1 MFRRARWLVLLAL
14 AVVTAF
20 TAANYYIQRKAQ
32 RQNRPQASTPLPANI
47 SATADYWTW
56 ELKQGEHPKVT
67 VKARSFQQVK
77 EPSTFLLEGVEMRVY
92 AADGGS
98 YSLVRSARA
107 NFDTAGGEL
116 YSEGEVDITTSIADG
131 GKPPGPPMRIR
142 SAAVH
147 FDARSTKV
155 WTDRPATFE
164 FEKGNGSS
172 TGASYDPL
180 SHELTM
186 NSDVVL
192 HWLGNGPVE
201 RQMTIESG
209 HLLYKEL
216 ASEIFLTPNAK
227 LTRGTFTLEAADS
240 VVILKDGALD
250 RVEAQRAS
258 GTDRTPK
265 RSLVYSA
272 ARLFI
277 FFAEGG
283 GIRKIEGLDG
293 ARILSESPAGSTVV
307 TSNRVDMDFVTKDGE
322 SELARSL
329 GTGRARIE
337 STPAKR
343 PNGVLPPLRVMTS
356 EVIEVLMRPGGEE
369 ISQVSTHSATEVE
382 FIPRRAG
389 DKRRKLNGERMTIQ
403 YAAGNMAESLRA
415 VDVTTRT
422 ENPKKDGKISVATTR
437 SKDLQADFDPVTGQT
452 TKIEQWPDFEYEEGT
467 LRARATK
474 ATLDSVVETIT
485 LNGAG
490 RMWDETGSTSADLIV
505 LQQATGDMT
514 ATGHVASTRLPD
526 AKAKSSDG
534 MLDARQS
541 LQARAEK
548 MTTTDR
554 NQTIRYEGDVLMWQ
568 GGSRLRAK
576 SILIDKAADRLTAT
590 GDVVTLIP
598 DDRGGNNKSKPGAT
612 TVRAASMV
620 YEDKTKLAYYSGG
633 VALER
638 LNLEMKS
645 KQLRVWFRE
654 ETNSKGAKDSKLDRM
669 FADGAVVVVE
679 RGPKASK
686 TGTSEHGEY
695 YPDEER
701 MLLTG
706 GNPLVTDKK
715 RGTTRGTG
723 ITWLVGED
731 RLIVDNTGSGPA
743 VSRILK
749 DERK

>member
-20 TAANYYIQRKAQ
+20 TAATYYVQRKAQ

-47 SATADYWTW
+47 TATADFWTW

-92 AADGGS
+92 SADGGS
-98 YSLVRSARA
+98 YSLVKSARA
-107 NFDTAGGEL
+107 NFDTSGGEL
-116 YSEGEVDITTSIADG
+116 YSEGEVDITTAIADG
-131 GKPPGPPMRIR
+131 GKPSGPPMHIR
-142 SAAVH
+142 SAGVH
-147 FDARSTKV
+147 FDARSTRV

-172 TGASYDPL
+172 TGASYDPQN
-180 SHELTM
+180 HELTM
-186 NSDVVL
+186 NADVVL
-192 HWLGNGPVE
+192 HWLGGGPAE

-240 VVILKDGALD
+240 VVILKEGALD
-250 RVEAQRAS
+250 RVEAQKAR
-258 GTDRTPK
+258 GTDRAPK
-265 RSLVYSA
+265 RSLAYNA
-272 ARLFI
+272 GRLFI

-283 GIRKIEGLDG
+283 EIRKIEGHDG
-293 ARILSESPAGSTVV
+293 ARVLSESPAGSTVV
-307 TSNRVDMDFVTKDGE
+307 TSNRVDMEFITKDGA
-322 SELARSL
+322 SELGRSL
-329 GTGRARIE
+329 GTGRARVE

-369 ISQVSTHSATEVE
+369 IRQVSTHSAAEVE

-389 DKRRKLNGERMTIQ
+389 DKKRKLNGERLTIQ
-403 YAAGNMAESLRA
+403 YAAGNMVESMRA
-415 VDVTTRT
+415 VEVTTRT
-422 ENPKKDGKISVATTR
+422 ENPKTDGKISVATTR
-437 SKDLQADFDPVTGQT
+437 SKDMQADFDPVTGQT

-474 ATLDSVVETIT
+474 ATLDSVTEAIT

-490 RMWDETGSTSADLIV
+490 RLWDETGSTSADLIV
-505 LQQATGDMT
+505 LQQATGDMS

-548 MTTTDR
+548 MTTTDK
-554 NQTIRYEGDVLMWQ
+554 NQSIRYEGDVLMWQ
-568 GGSRLRAK
+568 GGSRLRGRT
-576 SILIDKAADRLTAT
+576 ILIDRAGDRLTAT
-590 GDVVTLIP
+590 GDVMTLIP
-598 DDRGGNNKSKPGAT
+598 DDRGGGNKAKPGAT

-620 YEDKTKLAYYSGG
+620 YSDKEKLAYYSDG
-633 VALER
+633 VRLER
-638 LNLEMKS
+638 PNLEMKS
-645 KQLRVWFRE
+645 KQLRVWFRD
-654 ETNSKGAKDSKLDRM
+654 ETDSKGAKDSKLDRM

-701 MLLTG
+701 MVLTG

-715 RGTTRGTG
+715 RGTTRGTD

>member
-20 TAANYYIQRKAQ
+20 TAATYYIQRKAQ
-32 RQNRPQASTPLPANI
+32 RQNRPQASAPLPANI
-47 SATADYWTW
+47 SATADFWTW

-67 VKARSFQQVK
+67 VKARTFQQVK

-98 YSLVRSARA
+98 YSLVKSARA

-116 YSEGEVDITTSIADG
+116 YSEGEVDITTGIADG
-131 GKPPGPPMRIR
+131 GKPSGPPMHIK
-142 SAAVH
+142 SSGAH
-147 FDARSTKV
+147 FDARSTRV
-155 WTDRPATFE
+155 WTDHPATFE
-164 FEKGNGSS
+164 FEKGNGSA
-172 TGASYDPL
+172 TGATYDPQN
-180 SHELTM
+180 HELTM
-186 NSDVVL
+186 NADVVL
-192 HWLGNGPVE
+192 HWLGNGPAE
-201 RQMTIESG
+201 RQMTIEAG
-209 HLLYKEL
+209 HLLYREL

-250 RVEAQRAS
+250 RVEAQKAR
-258 GTDRTPK
+258 GTDRAPK
-265 RSLVYSA
+265 RSLSYDA
-272 ARLFI
+272 GRLFI
-277 FFAEGG
+277 FFAGG
-283 GIRKIEGLDG
+283 GEIRKIEGHDG
-293 ARILSESPAGSTVV
+293 ARIVSESPSGATVV
-307 TSNRVDMDFVTKDGE
+307 TSNRVDMDFVARDGE
-322 SELARSL
+322 SQLTRAL
-329 GTGRARIE
+329 GTGRARVE

-343 PNGVLPPLRVMTS
+343 PNGISPPLRTLAS
-356 EVIEVLMRPGGEE
+356 EVIEVQMRPGGEE
-369 ISQVSTHSATEVE
+369 IAQVSTHSAAEVE

-389 DKRRKLNGERMTIQ
+389 DKKRKLNGDRLTIQ
-403 YAAGNMAESLRA
+403 YAAGNMVESVRA

-437 SKDLQADFDPVTGQT
+437 SKDLLATFDPATGQT

-474 ATLDSVVETIT
+474 ATLDSVTETIT
-485 LNGAG
+485 LNGSG

-505 LQQATGDMT
+505 LQQATGDMA

-526 AKAKSSDG
+526 AKAKSSAG

-568 GGSRLRAK
+568 GGSRLRGK
-576 SILIDKAADRLTAT
+576 TVLIDRAGDRLTAT
-590 GDVVTLIP
+590 GDVMTLIP
-598 DDRGGNNKSKPGAT
+598 DDRGGTNKAKPGAT
-612 TVRAASMV
+612 TVRAGSMV
-620 YEDKTKLAYYSGG
+620 YSDKEKLAHYTDA
-633 VALER
+633 VRLER
-638 LNLEMKS
+638 PNLEMKS
-645 KQLRVWFRE
+645 RQLRVWFRE
-654 ETNSKGAKDSKLDRM
+654 EADSKGAKDSRLDRM
-669 FADGAVVVVE
+669 FADGSVVVVE
-679 RGPKASK
+679 KGPKAAK
-686 TGTSEHGEY
+686 TGSSEHGEY

-701 MLLTG
+701 MLLNE

-715 RGTTRGTG
+715 RGTTRGTE

>member
-20 TAANYYIQRKAQ
+20 TAATYYIQRKAQ

-92 AADGGS
+92 AAGGGS
-98 YSLVRSARA
+98 YSLVKSARA
-107 NFDTAGGEL
+107 SFDTSGGEL
-116 YSEGEVDITTSIADG
+116 YSEGEVDITTAIADG
-131 GKPPGPPMRIR
+131 GKPSGPPMHIK
-142 SAAVH
+142 SAGVH
-147 FDARSTKV
+147 FDARSTRV
-155 WTDRPATFE
+155 WTERPATFE
-164 FEKGNGSS
+164 FEKGNGSA
-172 TGASYDPL
+172 TGASYDPQN
-180 SHELTM
+180 HELTM
-186 NSDVVL
+186 NADVVL
-192 HWLGNGPVE
+192 HWLGGGPVE

-209 HLLYKEL
+209 HLLYREL

-227 LTRGTFTLEAADS
+227 LTRGTFTLEAADT
-240 VVILKDGALD
+240 VVMLKDGALD
-250 RVEAQRAS
+250 RVEAQKAS
-258 GTDRTPK
+258 GTDRAPK
-265 RSLVYSA
+265 RSLAYNA
-272 ARLFI
+272 GRLFI

-283 GIRKIEGLDG
+283 EIRRIEGHDG
-293 ARILSESPAGSTVV
+293 ARIVSESRAGSTVV
-307 TSNRVDMDFVTKDGE
+307 TSNRVDMDFVSKDGS

-329 GTGRARIE
+329 GTGRARVE

-343 PNGVLPPLRVMTS
+343 PNGVLPPVRVMTS

-369 ISQVSTHSATEVE
+369 ISQVSTHSAAEVE

-389 DKRRKLNGERMTIQ
+389 DKKRRLNGERLTIQ
-403 YAAGNMAESLRA
+403 YAAGNMVESVRA

-437 SKDLQADFDPVTGQT
+437 SKDLLAGFDPVTGQT

-467 LRARATK
+467 LRARAAM
-474 ATLDSVVETIT
+474 ATLDSVTETIT

-490 RMWDETGSTSADLIV
+490 RLWDETGSTSADLIV
-505 LQQATGDMT
+505 LQQATGDMS
-514 ATGHVASTRLPD
+514 ASGHVASTRLPD
-526 AKAKSSDG
+526 AKAKSPDG

-541 LQARAEK
+541 LQARAGK
-548 MTTTDR
+548 MTTTDK
-554 NQTIRYEGDVLMWQ
+554 NQSIRYEGDVLMWQ
-568 GGSRLRAK
+568 GGSRLRGK
-576 SILIDKAADRLTAT
+576 SILIDRAGDRLTAT
-590 GDVVTLIP
+590 GDVMTLIP
-598 DDRGGNNKSKPGAT
+598 DDRSGSNKIKPGAT

-620 YEDKTKLAYYSGG
+620 YSDKEKLAYYSGG
-633 VALER
+633 VGLER
-638 LNLEMKS
+638 PNLDMKS
-645 KQLRVWFRE
+645 RQLRVWFRD
-654 ETNSKGAKDSKLDRM
+654 ETNSKGSKDSKLDRM

-679 RGPKASK
+679 LGPKASK
-686 TGTSEHGEY
+686 TGSSEHGEY
-695 YPDEER
+695 YPEEER
-701 MLLTG
+701 MVLTG

-715 RGTTRGTG
+715 RGTTRGTE